1 MKDFNGIEYLKN
13 AERYADN
20 ALQQLAARY
29 VIVVSS
35 TDISNFYYC
44 YSINFKKFE
53 LTENETKESVFK
65 KAMEENVSIFKQ
77 HLAEKWM
84 EELENDY

>member
-35 TDISNFYYC
+35 TDISNFYKY
-44 YSINFKKFE
+44 
-53 LTENETKESVFK
+53 
-65 KAMEENVSIFKQ
+65 
-77 HLAEKWM
+77 
-84 EELENDY
+84 